1 MNYFSINKE
10 QTSRKII
17 SFFFKSV
24 ESEFLDK

>member
-10 QTSRKII
+10 QTARKIV
-17 SFFFKSV
+17 SFLKSV